1 MNSAMQSPYEL
12 SMPGTDPRCCQ
23 SSWRVGEVGE
33 MGGRTLKRW
42 DVGLKLR
49 SDLNRKK
56 EKRA

>member
-1 MNSAMQSPYEL
+1 MQSPYEL